1 MEERIVNGD
10 IDSNELSFEQS
21 LRPQNLQQYI
31 GQDKVK
37 ENLSVF
43 IEAARM
49 REETLDHVL
58 IIWAAGSW
66 KNNTCSH
73 YCQ

>member
-1 MEERIVNGD
+1 MEERIVNQEM
-10 IDSNELSFEQS
+10 DSNDLSFEQS
-21 LRPQNLQQYI
+21 LRPQTLKQYI

-37 ENLSVF
+37 ANLSVF

-58 IIWAAGSW
+58 VIWPSW
-66 KNNTCSH
+66 I
-73 YCQ
+73 